1 MKTQNEIE
9 AKLKELD
16 EMMKRNMPTQKSV
29 EELRDFA
36 NSDKKLPHQHVEML
50 LKVMG
55 RSSNSISIDAQRFI
69 LQWVLYE

>member
-1 MKTQNEIE
+1 MKTQKEIQ

-16 EMMKRNMPTQKSV
+16 EMMSINMPTQKSI
-29 EELRDFA
+29 EELRDFT
-36 NSDKKLPHQHVEML
+36 NNDKKLPHEHVEML

-55 RSSNSISIDAQRFI
+55 RSSDTISIDAQRFI